1 MPQVVRSCF
10 SIPPDLLSC
19 LRWSHTSQ
27 HLVNSFSPAL
37 FEQGKYSLPFAGR
50 ENGTWRHT
58 RSSWQSKEL
67 NHPSPSSRSHKPPL
81 NLKSKGSGFCV
92 RYGQE
97 KFFLFRSSSIFIL
110 FIYFFILQGQ
120 AAHSG
125 QGSRT
130 GGNISPAH
138 YPVPSWW
145 TAHGALWMSKGC
157 KMDFAWG
164 SEIAGANRVI
174 WFHSHFP
181 YPISIL
187 VFPLFFLSLLS
198 WLHGQIPDTL
208 LVFILMICS
217 CKAQYFP
224 SAVCAT
230 G

>member
-81 NLKSKGSGFCV
+81 NLESKGSGFCV

-97 KFFLFRSSSIFIL
+97 KFFLFRSSSFLSYL
-110 FIYFFILQGQ
+110 FISSFCRARLHTLDKAAELEGIFLQHIILCLPDGLHMELCEWAR
-120 AAHSG
+120 AAKW
-125 QGSRT
+125 
-130 GGNISPAH
+130 ILP
-138 YPVPSWW
+138 
-145 TAHGALWMSKGC
+145 GAVK
-157 KMDFAWG
+157 
-164 SEIAGANRVI
+164 
-174 WFHSHFP
+174 
-181 YPISIL
+181 
-187 VFPLFFLSLLS
+187 
-198 WLHGQIPDTL
+198 
-208 LVFILMICS
+208 
-217 CKAQYFP
+217 
-224 SAVCAT
+224 
-230 G
+230 